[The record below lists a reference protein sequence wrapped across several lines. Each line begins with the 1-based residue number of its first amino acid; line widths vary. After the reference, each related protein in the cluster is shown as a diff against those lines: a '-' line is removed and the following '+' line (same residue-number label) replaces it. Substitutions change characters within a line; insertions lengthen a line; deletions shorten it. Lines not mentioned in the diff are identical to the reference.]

1 MRCGRAPLHPPCA
14 RAAGSPDRQRIDSGT
29 RASCQ
34 PPVRRPIHAASLARH
49 QPGPAD
55 PRPQPIAPP
64 RRHPSLHKLPPPADH
79 SPSLSSQPQ
88 RPALARKHINT
99 RQHYSLQQ
107 QGTTTTAMQQN
118 AARLLAA
125 AVACLALALAP
136 SSDAQGTAVP
146 SCAAKLVPCTGYL
159 NSTSTAA
166 PAAACCGPLRE
177 AAANETAC
185 LCAMLLNRAAL
196 RAFGVAPE
204 QGLVLARRC
213 NVTTDAS
220 ACAAAGGIKLARS
233 RVVFLHTAA
242 AAAAAKYSFDHN
254 WLPQ

>member
-1 MRCGRAPLHPPCA
+1 
-14 RAAGSPDRQRIDSGT
+14 
-29 RASCQ
+29 
-34 PPVRRPIHAASLARH
+34 
-49 QPGPAD
+49 
-55 PRPQPIAPP
+55 
-64 RRHPSLHKLPPPADH
+64 
-79 SPSLSSQPQ
+79 
-88 RPALARKHINT
+88 
-99 RQHYSLQQ
+99 
-107 QGTTTTAMQQN
+107 MQQS

-136 SSDAQGTAVP
+136 SSDAQGTASGAAVP

-220 ACAAAGGIKLARS
+220 ACAAAGGTKLD
-233 RVVFLHTAA
+233 RVFVFLHTAA
-242 AAAAAKYSFDHN
+242 AKYSFDQN